1 MFTDPRVLRSVLM
14 HRWAREGAGAQAL
27 VSRMASMMLLLVC
40 LCDECWRG
48 HTHRFTSD
56 KKRLDKGQP
65 VTGGT
70 CDTYKPVCALH
81 RRVVSG
87 LLIFVMSKPIHNW
100 PQ

>member
-1 MFTDPRVLRSVLM
+1 MNVGEDTRTGS
-14 HRWAREGAGAQAL
+14 QA
-27 VSRMASMMLLLVC
+27 
-40 LCDECWRG
+40 
-48 HTHRFTSD
+48 T